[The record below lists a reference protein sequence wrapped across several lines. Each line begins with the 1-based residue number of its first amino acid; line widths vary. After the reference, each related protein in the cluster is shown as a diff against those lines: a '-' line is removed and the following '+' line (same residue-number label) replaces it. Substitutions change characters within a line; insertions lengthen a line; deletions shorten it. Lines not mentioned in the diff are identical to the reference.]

1 MGSRF
6 VAHCS
11 PTSMPV
17 NCAPREGCALRH
29 RGVAQ
34 SGSAPAL
41 GAGCRGFE
49 SLHPDQLLPV
59 TPQRRGLAF
68 GSVRQTLCMRFLMV
82 AVAHQVEHRIVA
94 PEVAG
99 SRPVSHPISPL
110 TKAQTEAAEARPCLG
125 ALLGREKSSATKS
138 FSEGRKKEG
147 AIHAP
152 VRCVSGLGLMAF
164 HGHLKHP
171 CRPDVSL

>member
-1 MGSRF
+1 MTLPNIGNVGKLRAARGLTPRF
-6 VAHCS
+6 
-11 PTSMPV
+11 
-17 NCAPREGCALRH
+17 

-59 TPQRRGLAF
+59 MPQGRELAF
-68 GSVRQTLCMRFLMV
+68 GSVRRILCLRFLMV

-99 SRPVSHPISPL
+99 SRPVSHPTPHPFL
-110 TKAQTEAAEARPCLG
+110 VRAA
-125 ALLGREKSSATKS
+125 
-138 FSEGRKKEG
+138 
-147 AIHAP
+147 
-152 VRCVSGLGLMAF
+152 LGLCVAPRNQRRKSPARLIVVF
-164 HGHLKHP
+164 RVVQGVA
-171 CRPDVSL
+171 DSLAQPSCPK

>member
-49 SLHPDQLLPV
+49 SLHPDHFNFPSGM
-59 TPQRRGLAF
+59 PQRREVPQAG
-68 GSVRQTLCMRFLMV
+68 VRQARVSHPIASSWLKCSHFLMV

-99 SRPVSHPISPL
+99 SRPVSHPTSHSFF
-110 TKAQTEAAEARPCLG
+110 ARV
-125 ALLGREKSSATKS
+125 ALEVCRVELSEQHRGLEDRSGSSNSWSRRIGPIKS
-138 FSEGRKKEG
+138 
-147 AIHAP
+147 
-152 VRCVSGLGLMAF
+152 
-164 HGHLKHP
+164 
-171 CRPDVSL
+171 

>member
-17 NCAPREGCALRH
+17 NFAPREGCALRH

-49 SLHPDQLLPV
+49 SLHPDQLLSV
-59 TPQRRGLAF
+59 VPQRRELTF
-68 GSVRQTLCMRFLMV
+68 GSVRQTLCLRFLMV

-99 SRPVSHPISPL
+99 SRPVSHPTHVML
-110 TKAQTEAAEARPCLG
+110 VD
-125 ALLGREKSSATKS
+125 ATLPGDTLIK
-138 FSEGRKKEG
+138 R
-147 AIHAP
+147 
-152 VRCVSGLGLMAF
+152 L
-164 HGHLKHP
+164 
-171 CRPDVSL
+171 RPDVSRRCNEEAEASVKCCDLLANSSPGWASPMPASSSKLARAASE

>member
-49 SLHPDQLLPV
+49 SLHPDQLPSGL
-59 TPQRRGLAF
+59 PQRRELAF
-68 GSVRQTLCMRFLMV
+68 GSVRQARCSHFLMV

-99 SRPVSHPISPL
+99 SRPVSHPIPHPFF
-110 TKAQTEAAEARPCLG
+110 ARV
-125 ALLGREKSSATKS
+125 ALWACRVGLSEQHRGLEFRSGSSNSRSRRIGPIKS
-138 FSEGRKKEG
+138 
-147 AIHAP
+147 
-152 VRCVSGLGLMAF
+152 
-164 HGHLKHP
+164 
-171 CRPDVSL
+171 

>member
-49 SLHPDQLLPV
+49 SLHPDQLPSGL
-59 TPQRRGLAF
+59 PQRRELAF
-68 GSVRQTLCMRFLMV
+68 GSVRQARCSHFLMV

-99 SRPVSHPISPL
+99 SRPVSHPIPHSFF
-110 TKAQTEAAEARPCLG
+110 ARV
-125 ALLGREKSSATKS
+125 ALWACRVEL
-138 FSEGRKKEG
+138 SEQHRRLE
-147 AIHAP
+147 
-152 VRCVSGLGLMAF
+152 F
-164 HGHLKHP
+164 HGGSSHSRSRRIGPIK
-171 CRPDVSL
+171 S

>member
-6 VAHCS
+6 DAHCS

-17 NCAPREGCALRH
+17 NFAPREGCALRH

-49 SLHPDQLLPV
+49 SLHPDQLPSGL
-59 TPQRRGLAF
+59 PQRRELAF
-68 GSVRQTLCMRFLMV
+68 GSVRQARCSHFLMV

-99 SRPVSHPISPL
+99 SRPVSHPIPHPL
-110 TKAQTEAAEARPCLG
+110 FARV
-125 ALLGREKSSATKS
+125 ALEVCRVGLSEQHRGLEDRSGSSNSWSRRIGPIKS
-138 FSEGRKKEG
+138 
-147 AIHAP
+147 
-152 VRCVSGLGLMAF
+152 
-164 HGHLKHP
+164 
-171 CRPDVSL
+171 

>member
-1 MGSRF
+1 
-6 VAHCS
+6 
-11 PTSMPV
+11 MPV
-17 NCAPREGCALRH
+17 NCAPRGALSPRF

-49 SLHPDQLLPV
+49 SLHPDQLLSV
-59 TPQRRGLAF
+59 MPQRRGLTF

-99 SRPVSHPISPL
+99 SRPVSHPISSL
-110 TKAQTEAAEARPCLG
+110 TKAQTEATKAQ
-125 ALLGREKSSATKS
+125 ALSRRAVMTRAVQHHEVIFRREK
-138 FSEGRKKEG
+138 KKG
-147 AIHAP
+147 QSMP
-152 VRCVSGLGLMAF
+152 L
-164 HGHLKHP
+164 
-171 CRPDVSL
+171 